1 MSELSNPASSMQLP
15 NILGQPLKVLVQ
27 ASHSDMRI
35 QAEVFGHTPGRYV
48 ALHSSGRRPNASL
61 STLELR
67 IGDELTVRFLFDGIA
82 YAFTSDVTH
91 LSAHPEPLTFLRY
104 PQAVAQV
111 SVRRYRRLACRL
123 PCNLLDPTGVR
134 IPALLLDISEG
145 GGKVA
150 IRGFQD
156 DDSATRAV
164 VTIELNLPSSA
175 GGVHQ
180 LAGEVI
186 RTDGQ
191 ESTVLAG
198 IRFERPQT
206 EVVQSLSTYLCL
218 DNATRAPLSTESS
231 AAGA

>member
-1 MSELSNPASSMQLP
+1 MNELNDPVHSLQLP

-27 ASHSDMRI
+27 ASHSDTRI
-35 QAEVFGHTPGRYV
+35 QAEVFGHTPGRHV

-104 PQAVAQV
+104 PQSVAQV

-123 PCNLLDPTGVR
+123 PCNLLDPKGGR

-150 IRGFQD
+150 IRGFREE
-156 DDSATRAV
+156 DSATHSA

-180 LAGEVI
+180 LVGEVI
-186 RTDGQ
+186 RADGQ

-218 DNATRAPLSTESS
+218 DHAVQAPQLTESS
-231 AAGA
+231 AADA